1 MANILLVYPAPD
13 ELKDR
18 RFGFSLHLLYL
29 ASILKQAG
37 HRIINY
43 LDYSIEPFDS
53 NKFHKNVEKSDAVIL
68 ELDSF
73 PLKRAVNIEHGEKL
87 ARIIKK
93 THGSRTKEGKIVVLS
108 GSDISIFPGERPDAD
123 YTLPENAGSSIPQ
136 VIAAL
141 VQGKEAPA
149 PRPLE
154 NLDQLPF
161 PDRSLLS
168 SEAEQGGVV
177 DTKPHLLKS
186 TLVRTSRGCRNNCIF
201 CQRKAWHQKYQA
213 HSIPYVLREFSELK
227 KHHYKNIWVTD
238 DNFTYDLKRAKSLLE
253 ELADQELTVA
263 MKIALS
269 SWTRIDE
276 EFLNMARKAH
286 VSIISFGVES
296 ANPEILKF
304 YRKKIQLES
313 FKELIRFADSIGLYT
328 VGNFIIGA
336 PMETEETIAETFDYV
351 QGTLFDQV
359 NIKILDY
366 MAGSELYEQLPPE
379 KRGTSRHVFACKENG
394 LNNFPL
400 KVLKKK
406 INRFMDKF
414 NESRRLQLKQKIT
427 QNGSP
432 YYTSREVE
440 DYKGKRTSGLS
451 PKSFSQR

>member
-1 MANILLVYPAPD
+1 MANILLVYPRPGKLR
-13 ELKDR
+13 ER
-18 RFGFSLHLLYL
+18 RFGFSLLLLYL
-29 ASILKQAG
+29 SSILEQAG
-37 HRIINY
+37 HCIINY

-53 NKFHKNVEKSDAVIL
+53 DKFHKNVEKSDAVIL

-87 ARIIKK
+87 ARLIKK
-93 THGSRTKEGKIVVLS
+93 THGSGTKGGKIVIFS
-108 GSDISIFPGERPDAD
+108 GSDISIFPGQRPDAD
-123 YTLPENAGSSIPQ
+123 YTLPGNAESSIPQ

-141 VQGKEAPA
+141 IQGKEAPA

-168 SEAEQGGVV
+168 LEAEQGGAV
-177 DTKPHLLKS
+177 DAEPHLLKS

-201 CQRKAWHQKYQA
+201 CQRKAWHQTYQT
-213 HSIPYVLREFSELK
+213 HSIPYVLGEFSELK
-227 KHHYKNIWVTD
+227 KHHYRNIWVID
-238 DNFTYDLKRAKSLLE
+238 DNFTYDLKRAKSLLK
-253 ELADQELTVA
+253 ELTEQRLTVD

-276 EFLNMARKAH
+276 EFLEIAREAH

-296 ANPEILKF
+296 ANREILKF
-304 YRKKIQLES
+304 YRKKIQLER

-336 PMETEETIAETFDYV
+336 PMETEETIAETLDYI
-351 QGTLFDQV
+351 QATPFDQV

-366 MAGSELYEQLPPE
+366 MAGSELYEQLPLE

-394 LNNFPL
+394 LSDFPL
-400 KVLKKK
+400 EVLKKK

-414 NESRRLQLKQKIT
+414 NESRSSYLKERIA
-427 QNGSP
+427 QNGPP
-432 YYTSREVE
+432 YYLLR
-440 DYKGKRTSGLS
+440 
-451 PKSFSQR
+451 